1 MAINYAAWPLDKLKK
16 EKDKIEKV
24 IKSKQVR
31 EKKAVI
37 AKMAAV
43 AKSSGFDF
51 QELINEG
58 AGKKSAAS
66 KNKPAKKKKVGAKRG
81 PVAPK
86 YQNPD
91 DKSQQWTGRGR
102 QPRWVQAQLKNGRSL
117 QDMAI

>member
-1 MAINYAAWPLDKLKK
+1 MATNYANWPLEKLNK

-24 IKSKQVR
+24 IKNKQAR

-43 AKSSGFDF
+43 AKRSGFDF
-51 QELINEG
+51 QELISEG
-58 AGKKSAAS
+58 VTKKSAT
-66 KNKPAKKKKVGAKRG
+66 AKAATTTRKKAGAKRG

-91 DKSQQWTGRGR
+91 NKNQKWTGRGR
-102 QPRWVQAQLKNGRSL
+102 QPHWVQDQLKKGRSL
-117 QDMAI
+117 ADIAI

>member
-1 MAINYAAWPLDKLKK
+1 MATNYASWPLDKLNK

-51 QELINEG
+51 QELISEG
-58 AGKKSAAS
+58 AVKKGIAS
-66 KNKPAKKKKVGAKRG
+66 KAKPSKKKKASAKRG

-91 DKSQQWTGRGR
+91 DKSQKWTGRGR

-117 QDMAI
+117 QDLTI